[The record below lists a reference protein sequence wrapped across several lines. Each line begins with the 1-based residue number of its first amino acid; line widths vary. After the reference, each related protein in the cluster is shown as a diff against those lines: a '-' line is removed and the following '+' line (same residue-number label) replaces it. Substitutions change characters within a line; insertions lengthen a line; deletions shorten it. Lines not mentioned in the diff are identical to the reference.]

1 VSGELHETVARR
13 LREHDQRYTR
23 NRRAIVAVLA
33 DSPAPLTIPDILRRR
48 RGLAQSSTY
57 RNLDVLHRA
66 GAVERVD
73 TGPDHTRYELA
84 EGLTGHHH
92 HHLVCTACGQVTDFT
107 LAGRAEAELDRA
119 ISAAADDHGFAT
131 AHHRLDLIGTCAT
144 CSSEQAREAAG

>member
-33 DSPAPLTIPDILRRR
+33 EAPAPLTIPDILRRR
-48 RGLAQSSTY
+48 HGLAQSSTY

-84 EGLTGHHH
+84 EDLTGHHH
-92 HHLVCTACGQVTDFT
+92 HHLVCADCGGVTDFT
-107 LAGRAEAELDRA
+107 LARRAEAELDRA
-119 ISAAADDHGFAT
+119 ISVAADHHGFAAT
-131 AHHRLDLIGTCAT
+131 HHRLDLIGTCAQCAT
-144 CSSEQAREAAG
+144 DR